1 MENRSWKNKSWF
13 PYAVAACIAVT
24 LYVCLSNIGTVWQGI
39 KHFIGYFSP
48 AILALVFAYLVNP
61 LSNFYEK
68 KVFKRV
74 KKEKVRC
81 FLGIFFALITVLLFV
96 SFLLITLIPQLM
108 ESISTF
114 AGNLDGYMRTV
125 NEMLYKEMLE
135 SWNLSRF
142 GIDIHEFISSSEN
155 LLKIITK
162 FISDNIDTIIST
174 SASAGKQF
182 IVIIISFLLSI
193 YILAAKDRLRAGMAR
208 LLRAAL
214 PEKRFEGLKAFLKR
228 CHVILN
234 RYIVYNLLDSLIVG
248 GINALFMSILGLPY
262 IGLVSFVIAVSNLI
276 PTFGP
281 IVGAVIGAFILFLVK
296 PWYALAFLIFT
307 VVLQTA
313 DAYYIKPKLLGD
325 SLGVSGLW
333 ILIGVIVGGRMFGVV
348 GILLAIPAVAIL
360 DFTYREYFLPW
371 LEKRRQTRDKAKEKP
386 AKQPEEKDKHAV

>member
-1 MENRSWKNKSWF
+1 MENRSWKNKPWF

-24 LYVCLSNIGTVWQGI
+24 LYVCLSNIGAIWFGI
-39 KHFIGYFSP
+39 KHFIGYFTP

-74 KKEKVRC
+74 KKEKLRC

-125 NEMLYKEMLE
+125 NEMLE

-174 SASAGKQF
+174 SANAGKQF

-193 YILAAKDRLRAGMAR
+193 YILAAKDRLRAGMTR

-371 LEKRRQTRDKAKEKP
+371 LEKRRQVRDKAKEKP
-386 AKQPEEKDKHAV
+386 AMQPEGKDKHAV